1 MKQEAIKVLADGS
14 SLLTLGT
21 GATSSVWGALEYW
34 DFINTNA
41 AGIGVMATLVFGF
54 VAIGFNLYNSFK
66 LGKADKNEIIIDDH
80 GEKLDEHIQ
89 KTDEHIQKTVIEF
102 ANVNKGIFEILA
114 TLNKQG

>member
-1 MKQEAIKVLADGS
+1 MKQETIKVLADGS

-21 GATSSVWGALEYW
+21 GATSSALAFGKWEW
-34 DFINTNA
+34 INANA

-66 LGKADKNEIIIDDH
+66 LGKADKNEIIIDEH